1 MDRLRTWFVDQFRS
15 LYRAVKRV
23 TSRFGR
29 DACAGRAAGLAFSTL
44 FALVPLIA
52 VVVAVLSLFGV
63 FEPAIADAR
72 RAVLEE
78 LVPAASTPIVDSLAE
93 FSENA
98 RALGSFGIGLYL
110 VTAIALIKAI
120 HTSLNAIWRF
130 RSNSG
135 FWRKVSTYT
144 TIIVFGTGLLAAAVL
159 VGPSVQSIIG
169 QEAASVPW
177 LQSFSELILP
187 IVLLFITLF
196 LTIILVP
203 SGKVNPGSAAVG
215 ALTATLAWEVAK
227 RIFVFWTGS
236 VMRLNV
242 IYGSLAAV
250 PLFLIWLYLTW
261 LIILAGVEVA
271 YVHQHRREPTD
282 ESGSD
287 EPTAPLAELSEYT
300 AAALMELFRRFRD
313 GADPLTQQ
321 ELDVRYG
328 ARTAEAVR
336 DGLLG
341 TGLALESTRGFVPSR
356 DLSRIS
362 IDDVV
367 RGLWSNAGTDGDTRD
382 PPAAELLS
390 TWQTQP
396 DRCILHAITLDTQSH
411 TES

>member
-1 MDRLRTWFVDQFRS
+1 MDRFRRWFVNQFRS

-23 TSRFGR
+23 ASRFSR

-78 LVPAASTPIVDSLAE
+78 LVPAASEPIVESLAE

-98 RALGSFGIGLYL
+98 RALGSFGIGLYV

-130 RSNSG
+130 RSMSG

-144 TIIVFGTGLLAAAVL
+144 TVIVFGTGLLAAAVL

-203 SGKVNPGSAAVG
+203 SGRVSPGSAAVG

-271 YVHQHRREPTD
+271 YVHQHRHEPTD

-287 EPTAPLAELSEYT
+287 EPIAPLPALSEYT
-300 AAALMELFRRFRD
+300 AAALTELFARFRD
-313 GADPLTQQ
+313 GATPLTQQ
-321 ELDVRYG
+321 ELDARHG

-341 TGLALESTRGFVPSR
+341 TRLALESTRGFVPSR

-367 RGLWSNAGTDGDTRD
+367 RGLWSNSAADEHCTSATR
-382 PPAAELLS
+382 LL
-390 TWQTQP
+390 TAWQTQP
-396 DRCILHAITLDTQSH
+396 HQCILHAITLDTQPH